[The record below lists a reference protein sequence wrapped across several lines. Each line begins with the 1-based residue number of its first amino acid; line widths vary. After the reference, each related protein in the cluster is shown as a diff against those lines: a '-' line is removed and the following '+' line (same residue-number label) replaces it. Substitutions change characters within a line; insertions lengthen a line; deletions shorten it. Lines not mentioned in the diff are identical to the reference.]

1 MNGKKNIVVVA
12 FKGMKRKKRLVFEE
26 SVHSFSSVSHLLPIY
41 CWYISNIF
49 SQEVS
54 CFKMR
59 RRKRGERLVWFQR
72 RVSKIP
78 TTSFPLLV
86 QCEC

>member
-12 FKGMKRKKRLVFEE
+12 FKGMKRKKRLVVEE

-41 CWYISNIF
+41 CWYLSNIF

-54 CFKMR
+54 CFKLR
-59 RRKRGERLVWFQR
+59 RRERETCLVSEERIKDSNNF
-72 RVSKIP
+72 
-78 TTSFPLLV
+78 FPFV
-86 QCEC
+86 GST